1 MQGYAEGV
9 LLTSPLAR
17 SQTLLPVGFE
27 SRTGHVSQGSQT
39 SAFATMLADSLKPP
53 DPVHEERP
61 QAPESLNGTDTR
73 FEHEYEADVDE
84 SVQRTPEQVDAR
96 EEQAIEDARRFE
108 EEERKRQR
116 VPMFG
121 EQAPVPDALA
131 LARKEPVKEATGEIP
146 PFLREVARLVRTLK
160 TMAQESGEGAQTDPG
175 TKRADDALKGMQALL
190 DLLRGVLPKKEMEA
204 IEKAPVA
211 LETALKEG
219 RGGKGPTQPGAVA
232 KQVEDF
238 LKQLPALQDL
248 VAEVSK
254 QVKDARKSEGVT
266 EKKPKGALQAG
277 GADLRSIEDGIR
289 MRLDVKDQRVNDPH
303 ALRETV
309 RIVKRQSVEGE
320 AVQKS
325 GEKAAP
331 IPPPENGGLPPV
343 KAPSSGR
350 EASTF
355 QQDLGSRMTQSVKKT
370 SATETLSN
378 PRQVVEQ
385 IVSRARVT
393 VKSGMT
399 EMHLQLNPRN
409 MGRVGMHFTVNQDG
423 ELTAKLMASNESVR
437 QYLQENIS
445 TFSRDLADAGVVVTR
460 IEVSADAP
468 GRQFPQEGRSGR
480 DGTEHR
486 DGAVSVTVR
495 QEPRTI
501 PGGYPLQ
508 AGSEGNLDVLA

>member
-9 LLTSPLAR
+9 LLTGPLAR
-17 SQTLLPVGFE
+17 SQTLLPPGFE
-27 SRTGHVSQGSQT
+27 SRISPSQPASQN
-39 SAFATMLADSLKPP
+39 SAFVGLLADSLKPP
-53 DPVHEERP
+53 DPVREERP
-61 QAPESLNGTDTR
+61 PAPESFNAAVEP
-73 FEHEYEADVDE
+73 FEDEYEADLDGCA
-84 SVQRTPEQVDAR
+84 QREPEQVDAR
-96 EEQAIEDARRFE
+96 EERAIEDARRFE

-116 VPMFG
+116 VPIFG
-121 EQAPVPDALA
+121 EQAPVRDALA
-131 LARKEPVKEATGEIP
+131 PARKEPVKEATGEIP
-146 PFLREVARLVRTLK
+146 PFLRDVARLVRTLK
-160 TMAQESGEGAQTDPG
+160 KIVEESGDG
-175 TKRADDALKGMQALL
+175 TQAGPAAKRADEAIKGMQALL
-190 DLLRGVLPKKEMEA
+190 DLLRGVLPKQKMEA
-204 IEKAPVA
+204 MERAPVA

-219 RGGKGPTQPGAVA
+219 RTGKGLTQPGVVA
-232 KQVEDF
+232 KQVEEF
-238 LKQLPALQDL
+238 LGKLPALQDL
-248 VAEVSK
+248 VAEASK
-254 QVKDARKSEGVT
+254 QVKDARKPEGPP
-266 EKKPKGALQAG
+266 EKKPKGVLQAG

-303 ALRETV
+303 SLREPV

-325 GEKAAP
+325 GEKKAP
-331 IPPPENGGLPPV
+331 IPPPETGGLPPV

-355 QQDLGSRMTQSVKKT
+355 QQDLASRMTQTVKKAA
-370 SATETLSN
+370 ATETLTN

-409 MGRVGMHFTVNQDG
+409 MGRVGMHFMVNQEG

-437 QYLQENIS
+437 QYLQENLS

-480 DGTEHR
+480 DWAQDR
-486 DGAVSVTVR
+486 DGAVPLTVR

-501 PGGYPLQ
+501 TGGYSLQ
-508 AGSEGNLDVLA
+508 TGSEGNLDVLA